1 VRRVL
6 LPRSILSGALSSR
19 VVGVAALCLAVL
31 AYFWQPACA
40 QTEGYCT
47 VTGVRSEQLSNA
59 VRITIQ
65 ADGTMR
71 TSIRWLDFYA
81 GRFRR
86 AAFLERDII
95 PFQLTNA
102 RSAVGNFVDISTYPV
117 SYLKLSTPPDSRE
130 GVGLECEL
138 HLYRPA
144 VLGRIHTDN
153 EELGGGG
160 MFGDVQVDMESSQN
174 GAEFYITVTSDKHV
188 DLEDLAQAGKSESEL
203 PVRLTTDLSDDG
215 LLSITALNAD
225 LEETVQ
231 QVAAL
236 IGTTVVI
243 DDEVH
248 RLLTCRLTE
257 LDFEQFLQV
266 LARGYGL
273 AVAQRDGTG
282 YVRTALPSTVASYW
296 AASATVIPL
305 HHLSTSEVLSL
316 LPDYVLRFVRPS
328 KSANALVATGP
339 APLLDRLQ
347 ADIAKLDQPAMQIT
361 VRAML
366 VEANSDADARRA
378 LALMTAGGTTEFAL
392 DPDASRIRFG
402 VAQKRASE
410 ITASLKALQRQAAV
424 QLRVHPHMTVLNGQ
438 EAEFFFGET
447 QYFTFQTSGKA
458 GELPESD
465 LELMLEISA
474 VCERLTGLTPMGGS
488 DYRQPWRK
496 PISLPGNSDEFGYYV
511 LGIPWF
517 TIELG
522 NSYSSA
528 GIAAKD
534 YFAADS
540 QTRAR
545 DYMRQVLKFV
555 DDNPDHPWD
564 WKPWSEFDHPQL
576 GRVEIGGTGSGNDI
590 MPHPRHIAD
599 LSVKTTDFILQHSDW
614 HPQIALSALEAV
626 QVSDEVYRIRGRVA
640 NVGMHSTNVMSTA
653 AASRTHEPVCV
664 ALDLPEGV
672 QIVSRPGTF
681 EFDVLA
687 SRSFQAVEWFVTAPT
702 GTQIAIQASH
712 PRGGKAKAQLKL
724 Q

>member
-1 VRRVL
+1 MRRAL

-19 VVGVAALCLAVL
+19 VVGVAALCLAAL

-65 ADGTMR
+65 ADGAMR
-71 TSIRWLDFYA
+71 TSIQRLDFYA

-144 VLGRIHTDN
+144 VPGRIHTDN

-160 MFGDVQVDMESSQN
+160 MLGDVQVDMESSQN

-273 AVAQRDGTG
+273 AVAQRDGTC
-282 YVRTALPSTVASYW
+282 YVSNALPSNVASYW
-296 AASATVIPL
+296 ATSATVIPL

-447 QYFTFQTSGKA
+447 QYFTFQTSGWR
-458 GELPESD
+458 GPRVSVEST
-465 LELMLEISA
+465 E
-474 VCERLTGLTPMGGS
+474 VGVRLTTTPWGAGPDYIQVPVEIEASNITATGAAGQPTVARRTATSCMAMRSGDTLIVAGLEMNSPSDTRRQTAPGMLPWPLRPMA
-488 DYRQPWRK
+488 
-496 PISLPGNSDEFGYYV
+496 
-511 LGIPWF
+511 
-517 TIELG
+517 
-522 NSYSSA
+522 SA
-528 GIAAKD
+528 HE
-534 YFAADS
+534 S
-540 QTRAR
+540 
-545 DYMRQVLKFV
+545 RQVLRRALILL
-555 DDNPDHPWD
+555 
-564 WKPWSEFDHPQL
+564 Q
-576 GRVEIGGTGSGNDI
+576 VE
-590 MPHPRHIAD
+590 A
-599 LSVKTTDFILQHSDW
+599 
-614 HPQIALSALEAV
+614 
-626 QVSDEVYRIRGRVA
+626 
-640 NVGMHSTNVMSTA
+640 
-653 AASRTHEPVCV
+653 
-664 ALDLPEGV
+664 
-672 QIVSRPGTF
+672 
-681 EFDVLA
+681 
-687 SRSFQAVEWFVTAPT
+687 RS
-702 GTQIAIQASH
+702 
-712 PRGGKAKAQLKL
+712 
-724 Q
+724 